1 MKNTIYFCI
10 FLIRYQGEIMD
21 LKTYLKSHNIKIT
34 KCRLKILK
42 ILNNA
47 NDALTVETIYKICN
61 DNGKFADLST
71 VYRSLDLFEEKNVV
85 SKVDLGN
92 GKYSYKIKG
101 DTHKHVLKC
110 NMCNKEIE
118 IECPMDQVEEIIKNK
133 TGFVLIDHELK
144 MKALCKDCMDK
155 SNNEKNS

>member
-1 MKNTIYFCI
+1 
-10 FLIRYQGEIMD
+10 MD
-21 LKTYLKSHNIKIT
+21 LKMCLKNHNIKST
-34 KCRLKILK
+34 KCRIKILD
-42 ILNNA
+42 ILSKA
-47 NDALTVETIYKICN
+47 NDALTVESIYNSCN
-61 DNGKFADLST
+61 SEGKFADLST

-101 DTHKHVLKC
+101 KTHKHILKC

-144 MKALCKDCMDK
+144 MKALCSDCMNKFNKDRDK
-155 SNNEKNS
+155 